1 MAKRESTL
9 LMMWGGLCLW
19 AGIVAAMATIA
30 WMLHDLSGVPETA
43 SLLRREIVAERL
55 ILAPC
60 CLIVSLLGGITYRLS
75 QAS

>member
-1 MAKRESTL
+1 
-9 LMMWGGLCLW
+9 
-19 AGIVAAMATIA
+19 MATIA

-43 SLLRREIVAERL
+43 DLLRREIVAERL
-55 ILAPC
+55 ILVPC